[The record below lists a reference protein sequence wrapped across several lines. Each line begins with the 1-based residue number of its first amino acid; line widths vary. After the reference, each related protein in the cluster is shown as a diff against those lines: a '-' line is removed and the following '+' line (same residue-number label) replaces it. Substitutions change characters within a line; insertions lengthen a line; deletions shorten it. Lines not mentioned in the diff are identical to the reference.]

1 MKFSSLSMTIGC
13 STLVALGLSQSPSIA
28 APVTVHFPQM
38 PKSGQNFNYTYKVTR
53 STSNSLRDVG
63 ALQQLFQ
70 GPTSREIASVP
81 GLQAIVPLLSANACN
96 GQTLPAGAINAG
108 RFMIKRQITGNKIA
122 YKIRFCQ
129 AFNTTGIG
137 DDALRDTAITK
148 TLRENLKYV
157 SGVKSITQISI
168 ARSSNG
174 CFGGSGNTCWP

>member
-1 MKFSSLSMTIGC
+1 MKFSFLCIAIAC
-13 STLVALGLSQSPSIA
+13 SSLVALGLSPSPSIA

-38 PKSGQNFNYTYKVTR
+38 PKSGQDFNYTYKVTR
-53 STSNSLRDVG
+53 STNNSLRDVG
-63 ALQQLFQ
+63 VLQQLFQ
-70 GPTSREIASVP
+70 GPTSSEIASAP
-81 GLQAIVPLLSANACN
+81 GLQAIVPLLSATACN
-96 GQTLPAGAINAG
+96 GQTLPPGAINAG

-137 DDALRDTAITK
+137 ADAIRDTAITK
-148 TLRENLKYV
+148 TLQANLKYV

-168 ARSSNG
+168 ARSTNA